1 MIMSTTIQISDEIH
15 EHLKGLKLYS
25 RETYNDVLERIME
38 DMQELN
44 EETKREI
51 EQAIS
56 EIESGLYKTHEDVR
70 KEMGF

>member
-1 MIMSTTIQISDEIH
+1 MSTTIQISDEIH
-15 EHLKGLKLYS
+15 EQLKGLKLFS

-38 DMQELN
+38 DMRELSG
-44 EETKREI
+44 ETKRDI

-56 EIESGLYKTHEDVR
+56 EIGSGRFKTHDEVR